1 MPKVPQQQKRT
12 IKKPSL
18 LRSNNLVYVITVGD
32 DNYEIDSDD
41 VLQTGF
47 RRPELVE
54 LDNDDDELSDYVKF
68 RLFLARQ
75 LALMKFEYIN
85 NISPRDGIVKDG
97 T

>member
-68 RLFLARQ
+68 RLFLARYIA
-75 LALMKFEYIN
+75 LAKFHAIN
-85 NISPRDGIVKDG
+85 S
-97 T
+97 